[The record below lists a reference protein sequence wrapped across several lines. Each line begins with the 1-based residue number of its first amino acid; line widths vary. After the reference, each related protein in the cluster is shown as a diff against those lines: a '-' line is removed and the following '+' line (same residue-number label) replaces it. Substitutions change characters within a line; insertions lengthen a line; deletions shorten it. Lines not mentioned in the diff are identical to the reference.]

1 MAINLLN
8 LKPHVVSTDLSG
20 YITLI
25 YGPPKIGKSTFGAR
39 MPKPLLLAFERGYNA
54 IPGVI
59 AQDITSWGEMKQ
71 VMREL
76 KKPEVQETFK
86 SIVVDTVDIAADFA
100 QKYVCNQLGIENIGD
115 GGWTTNG
122 WAKYKKEFEDV
133 FRTLAQLGY
142 AIIFISHDKEKTIKP
157 QNGSEYQQIGSSM
170 QSSALSI
177 IENMADIIGY
187 AHPKVNPDGTTER
200 VLTLRSLD
208 NSIRCGCRFRYIEPE
223 IPFSYE
229 ALTKA
234 LQEAINKEALE
245 NNGQY
250 VTNERQTISI
260 AKEYDF
266 DALMKEFSEIA
277 GKLMETASAVN
288 GPKITE
294 IISKYLGKGKKIS
307 EATREQA
314 ELVYLIIQEIKDTML
329 K

>member
-1 MAINLLN
+1 MAINLLD

-25 YGPPKIGKSTFGAR
+25 YGPPKVGKSTFGAR

-76 KKPEVQETFK
+76 KKPEVQENFK
-86 SIVVDTVDIAADFA
+86 SIVVDTIDIAADFA

-142 AIIFISHDKEKTIKP
+142 AIVFISHDKEKTIKP
-157 QNGSEYQQIGSSM
+157 QNGTEYQQIGSSM

-187 AHPKVNPDGTTER
+187 AHPKANPDGTTQR

-314 ELVYLIIQEIKDTML
+314 ELVYLIVQEIKDTML

>member
-1 MAINLLN
+1 M
-8 LKPHVVSTDLSG
+8 
-20 YITLI
+20 
-25 YGPPKIGKSTFGAR
+25 PKIGKSTFGAR

-76 KKPEVQETFK
+76 KKPEVQENFK
-86 SIVVDTVDIAADFA
+86 SIVVDTIDIAADFA

-133 FRTLAQLGY
+133 FRTLAQLGF
-142 AIIFISHDKEKTIKP
+142 AIVFISHDKEKTIKP
-157 QNGSEYQQIGSSM
+157 QNGTEYQQIGSSM

-187 AHPKVNPDGTTER
+187 AHPKVNPDGTTQR

-250 VTNERQTISI
+250 VTNERQTLSI

-314 ELVYLIIQEIKDTML
+314 ELVYLIVQEIKDTML

>member
-76 KKPEVQETFK
+76 KKPEVQENFK
-86 SIVVDTVDIAADFA
+86 SIVVDTIDIAADFA

-142 AIIFISHDKEKTIKP
+142 AIVFISHDKEKTIKP
-157 QNGSEYQQIGSSM
+157 QNGTEYQQIGSSM

-187 AHPKVNPDGTTER
+187 AHPKVNPDGTTQR

-314 ELVYLIIQEIKDTML
+314 ELVYLIVQEIKDTLL

>member
-1 MAINLLN
+1 M
-8 LKPHVVSTDLSG
+8 
-20 YITLI
+20 
-25 YGPPKIGKSTFGAR
+25 PKIGKSTFGAR

-76 KKPEVQETFK
+76 KKPEVQENFK
-86 SIVVDTVDIAADFA
+86 SIVVDTIDIAADFA

-142 AIIFISHDKEKTIKP
+142 AIVFISHDKEKTIKP
-157 QNGSEYQQIGSSM
+157 QNGTEYQQIGSSM

-187 AHPKVNPDGTTER
+187 AHPKVNPDGTTQR

-277 GKLMETASAVN
+277 GKLMETTSAVN

-314 ELVYLIIQEIKDTML
+314 ELVYLIVQEIKDTML

>member
-1 MAINLLN
+1 MAINLLD

-76 KKPEVQETFK
+76 KKPEVQENFK
-86 SIVVDTVDIAADFA
+86 SIVVDTIDIAADFA

-133 FRTLAQLGY
+133 FRMLAQLGY
-142 AIIFISHDKEKTIKP
+142 AIVFISHDKEKTIKP
-157 QNGSEYQQIGSSM
+157 QNGTEYQQIGSSM

-187 AHPKVNPDGTTER
+187 AHPKVNPDGTTQR

-314 ELVYLIIQEIKDTML
+314 ELVYLIVQEIKDTLL

>member
-86 SIVVDTVDIAADFA
+86 SIVVDTIDIAADFA

-157 QNGSEYQQIGSSM
+157 QNGTEYQQIGSSM

-187 AHPKVNPDGTTER
+187 AHPKVNPDGTTQR

-250 VTNERQTISI
+250 VTNERQTLSI

-314 ELVYLIIQEIKDTML
+314 ELVYLIVQEIKDTML

>member
-1 MAINLLN
+1 MAINLLD

-76 KKPEVQETFK
+76 KKPEVQENFK
-86 SIVVDTVDIAADFA
+86 SIVVDTIDIAADFA

-142 AIIFISHDKEKTIKP
+142 AIVFISHDKEKTIKP
-157 QNGSEYQQIGSSM
+157 QNGTEYQQIGSSM

-250 VTNERQTISI
+250 VTNERQTVSI

-314 ELVYLIIQEIKDTML
+314 ELVYLIVQEIKDTML

>member
-1 MAINLLN
+1 M
-8 LKPHVVSTDLSG
+8 
-20 YITLI
+20 
-25 YGPPKIGKSTFGAR
+25 PKIGKSTFGAR

-76 KKPEVQETFK
+76 KKPEVQENFK
-86 SIVVDTVDIAADFA
+86 SIVVDTIDIAADFA

-142 AIIFISHDKEKTIKP
+142 AIVFISHDKEKTIKP
-157 QNGSEYQQIGSSM
+157 QNGTEYQQIGSSM

-187 AHPKVNPDGTTER
+187 AHPKVNPDGTTQR

-250 VTNERQTISI
+250 VTNERQTLSI

-314 ELVYLIIQEIKDTML
+314 ELVYLIVQEIKDTML

>member
-86 SIVVDTVDIAADFA
+86 SIVVDTIDIAADFA

-157 QNGSEYQQIGSSM
+157 QNGTEYQQIGSSM

-187 AHPKVNPDGTTER
+187 AHPRVNPDGTTER

-250 VTNERQTISI
+250 ITNERQTVSI

>member
-314 ELVYLIIQEIKDTML
+314 ELVYLIIQEIRDTML

>member
-1 MAINLLN
+1 MAINLLD

-25 YGPPKIGKSTFGAR
+25 YGPPKVGKSTFGAR

-76 KKPEVQETFK
+76 KKPEVQENFK
-86 SIVVDTVDIAADFA
+86 SIVVDTIDIAADFA

-122 WAKYKKEFEDV
+122 WAKYKKEFEDI

-142 AIIFISHDKEKTIKP
+142 AIVFISHDKEKTIKP
-157 QNGSEYQQIGSSM
+157 QNGTEYQQIGSSM

-187 AHPKVNPDGTTER
+187 AHPKVNPDGTTQR

-314 ELVYLIIQEIKDTML
+314 ELVYLIVQEIKDTML

>member
-157 QNGSEYQQIGSSM
+157 QNGAEYQQIGSSM

-250 VTNERQTISI
+250 VTNERQTVSI

>member
-1 MAINLLN
+1 MAINLLD

-170 QSSALSI
+170 QTSALSI

-266 DALMKEFSEIA
+266 DALMKEFSELA
-277 GKLMETASAVN
+277 GRLMETASAVN

>member
-76 KKPEVQETFK
+76 KKSEVQETFK
-86 SIVVDTVDIAADFA
+86 SIVVDTIDIAADFA

-157 QNGSEYQQIGSSM
+157 QNGTEYQQIGSSM

-234 LQEAINKEALE
+234 LQEAINKETLE

-250 VTNERQTISI
+250 ITNERQTVSI

>member
-1 MAINLLN
+1 MAINLLD

-76 KKPEVQETFK
+76 KKPEVQENFK
-86 SIVVDTVDIAADFA
+86 SIVVDTIDIAADFA

-142 AIIFISHDKEKTIKP
+142 AIVFISHDKEKTIKP

-187 AHPKVNPDGTTER
+187 AHPKVNPDGTTQR

-250 VTNERQTISI
+250 VTNERQTLSI

-314 ELVYLIIQEIKDTML
+314 ELVYLIVQEIKDTML

>member
-1 MAINLLN
+1 
-8 LKPHVVSTDLSG
+8 
-20 YITLI
+20 
-25 YGPPKIGKSTFGAR
+25 
-39 MPKPLLLAFERGYNA
+39 
-54 IPGVI
+54 
-59 AQDITSWGEMKQ
+59 
-71 VMREL
+71 MREL
-76 KKPEVQETFK
+76 KKPEVKEKFQ
-86 SIVVDTVDIAADFA
+86 SIIIDTADIAADLC
-100 QKYVCNQLGIENIGD
+100 QKYICNQLGIENIGD

-122 WAKYKKEFEDV
+122 WAKYKTELEST
-133 FRTLAQLGY
+133 FRTLTQLGY
-142 AIIFISHDKEKTIKP
+142 AVVFISHDKEKTIKP
-157 QNGSEYQQIGSSM
+157 QNANEYQQIGSSM

-177 IENMADIIGY
+177 IENMSDIIGY
-187 AHPKVNPDGTTER
+187 AHPKVTEQGSKM

-208 NSIRCGCRFRYIEPE
+208 NSIRCGCRFKYIQPE
-223 IPFSYE
+223 IDFSYE

-234 LQEAINKEALE
+234 LNDAIDKEAAE
-245 NNGQY
+245 TNYQY
-250 VTNERQTISI
+250 VTDEKVTATIV
-260 AKEYDF
+260 KEYDF

>member
-1 MAINLLN
+1 MAINLLD
-8 LKPHVVSTDLSG
+8 LKPHVVSTNLSG

-76 KKPEVQETFK
+76 KKPEVQENFK
-86 SIVVDTVDIAADFA
+86 SIVVDTIDIAADFA

-142 AIIFISHDKEKTIKP
+142 AIVFISHDKEKTIKP
-157 QNGSEYQQIGSSM
+157 QNGTEYQQIGSSM

-187 AHPKVNPDGTTER
+187 AHPKVNPDGTTQR

-314 ELVYLIIQEIKDTML
+314 ELVYLIVQEIKDTML

>member
-1 MAINLLN
+1 MAINLLD

-76 KKPEVQETFK
+76 KKPEVQENFK
-86 SIVVDTVDIAADFA
+86 SIVVDTIDIAADFA

-250 VTNERQTISI
+250 VTNERQTVSI

>member
-1 MAINLLN
+1 MAINLLD

-76 KKPEVQETFK
+76 KKPEVQENFK
-86 SIVVDTVDIAADFA
+86 SIVVDTIDIAADFA

-142 AIIFISHDKEKTIKP
+142 AIVFISHDKEKTIKP
-157 QNGSEYQQIGSSM
+157 QNGTEYQQIGSSM

-187 AHPKVNPDGTTER
+187 AHPKVNPDGTTQR

-250 VTNERQTISI
+250 VTNERQTLSI

-314 ELVYLIIQEIKDTML
+314 ELVYLIVQEIKDTML